1 MTRPAS
7 VSALGSE
14 FDGFLYAPIG
24 EDRNGMPLSVLS
36 ALARQD
42 FDPWEEAAN
51 LTRLSADAATRK
63 LVCVITAL
71 PDGPSARADPG
82 TIAARLLLLLPR
94 RTAFDINSRHPAF
107 AVKAANASSPQRPQ
121 NAPGHDSGRSGLN
134 RLNPLNQQP
143 QQPGGVNILLYVLIM
158 VFVLLGQYLH
168 SGGQAAAPVE
178 RAPPAASSGSPQPPA
193 PNPAPSP

>member
-1 MTRPAS
+1 
-7 VSALGSE
+7 
-14 FDGFLYAPIG
+14 
-24 EDRNGMPLSVLS
+24 VLS

-94 RTAFDINSRHPAF
+94 RPAFDTASRHPAF
-107 AVKAANASSPQRPQ
+107 ADKAAKASGAQRPQ
-121 NAPGHDSGRSGLN
+121 SAQSPPAQDTGSNRLG
-134 RLNPLNQQP
+134 RLNPLNQHP

-158 VFVLLGQYLH
+158 IFVLLGQWLH
-168 SGGQAAAPVE
+168 SSGQGPAPVDH
-178 RAPPAASSGSPQPPA
+178 APPASSTAAPQPPA
-193 PNPAPSP
+193 PSP